1 MHTSIF
7 ALSLVFMVSLAHG
20 KPYGQHDMKRVLTAA
35 PAPSATGGKQNIN
48 TKHLDQVLD
57 DLAVHARSYPP
68 QFDTEPDK
76 QRAIQDIKTLSGI
89 LDGAIKDPHLAS
101 QHLWRVGFLN
111 SMGHNLDIPGSA
123 EKAVAAFEKL
133 LAASPS
139 DPRGNYLYGAFLAG
153 AGKSKQ
159 ALPYLRKAISA
170 GLTYANYTAGIAHLS
185 LGDKENALIHL
196 EAYKRQ
202 HPKDEKVTKLIDS
215 IRSGKVKIKGA
226 TN

>member
-7 ALSLVFMVSLAHG
+7 ALSLFFIVSLAHS
-20 KPYGQHDMKRVLTAA
+20 KPYGQHDMKRVLTVSES
-35 PAPSATGGKQNIN
+35 PAGKKQNIN
-48 TKHLDQVLD
+48 IKHLDQVLD
-57 DLAVHARSYPP
+57 DLALHARSYPP
-68 QFDTEPDK
+68 QFDTQPDK
-76 QRAIQDIKTLSGI
+76 QRAIQDVKTLSGMLDVI
-89 LDGAIKDPHLAS
+89 LKEPNPSAEF
-101 QHLWRVGFLN
+101 LWRAGFLN

-123 EKAVAAFEKL
+123 EKAAAQFEKL

-153 AGKSKQ
+153 AGKSKE
-159 ALPYLRKAISA
+159 ALPYLKKAISA
-170 GLTYANYTAGIAHLS
+170 GLTYANYTAGVAHLS

-202 HPKDEKVTKLIDS
+202 HPKDGKVTQLIDG
-215 IRSGKVKIKGA
+215 IRSGKVKIKGT